1 MSTPD
6 RDDDPVESWE
16 YRDHECHVYVADA
29 GAPGGAG
36 EADEAVWA
44 GYARSKLPEGPDDRE
59 TELHVPGTVITDDD
73 EWVGFSV
80 SAEDR
85 DEAGTRADVEDLV
98 DQLVELETT
107 MDG

>member
-6 RDDDPVESWE
+6 RDDEPVDSWE
-16 YRDHECHVYVADA
+16 YRDHQCHVYATDA
-29 GAPGGAG
+29 ETPG

-44 GYARSKLPEGPDDRE
+44 GYARSKLPDGLDGLG
-59 TELHVPGTVITDDD
+59 TELHAPGTLIED
-73 EWVGFSV
+73 EDGWIGFSV
-80 SAEDR
+80 TADDR
-85 DEAGTRADVEDLV
+85 DVGRTRADVEDLV

>member
-29 GAPGGAG
+29 ESPGGAG

-44 GYARSKLPEGPDDRE
+44 GYARTKLPEGLDDRE
-59 TELHVPGTVITDDD
+59 TELHVPGTLIADDG
-73 EWVGFSV
+73 WVGFSV
-80 SAEDR
+80 SADDR
-85 DEAGTRADVEDLV
+85 DEARTRADVQDLV
-98 DQLVELETT
+98 DQLVELETA